1 MEGETLAEG
10 GEGSGRLMIERR
22 REGERGE
29 RSVKTRVCEGDTYVS
44 TPRDE
49 WWRKGKEG
57 GWKKSELIVRNGPL
71 GGGGRESGEGKG
83 GKMKRSARYSVE
95 RRLERG

>member
-29 RSVKTRVCEGDTYVS
+29 RSVKTRVCEGDTYIS

-49 WWRKGKEG
+49 WWRKGKE
-57 GWKKSELIVRNGPL
+57 R
-71 GGGGRESGEGKG
+71 KG
-83 GKMKRSARYSVE
+83 
-95 RRLERG
+95 RRLEKE